1 MRKIFTATLLLLMM
15 IFFAGCGEENISAKD
30 DGSNYFENGKKL
42 VIGIDDEFA
51 PISFHN
57 EQHELIGFDVD
68 LAREAAR
75 RMKVEIEFKPIT
87 WDQKR
92 EAITSG
98 SIDMIWNGL
107 DITEE
112 RKEYMIFT
120 KPYMDDRQVLLV
132 RKGNGLD
139 ITSEGDLEGKVIGTQ
154 AGSTSDDYIN
164 ANELIKETFKDYKTY
179 GRFGEVLS
187 ALKGGELDVIIC
199 DELIARYETNK
210 NQGQLE
216 LVNTKI
222 GSVAE
227 MAVGFAKDKTDLRDK
242 VQAAFDEMI
251 ADGTAKKI
259 SERWFKADVIR
270 QSWDS

>member
-1 MRKIFTATLLLLMM
+1 MKKIFAVCMLMM
-15 IFFAGCGEENISAKD
+15 MIFAGCGGENISAKT
-30 DGSNYFENGKKL
+30 DGSSTLEEGKKII
-42 VIGIDDEFA
+42 IGVDDEFP
-51 PISFHN
+51 PISFHDEKN
-57 EQHELIGFDVD
+57 NLVGFDVD
-68 LAREAAR
+68 LAKEAAR
-75 RMKVEIEFKPIT
+75 RMKVAIEFKHID
-87 WDQKR
+87 WDKKK

-98 SIDMIWNGL
+98 SVDMIWNGL

-187 ALKGGELDVIIC
+187 ALKGGEVDVIIC

-216 LVNTKI
+216 LVNVKV

-270 QSWDS
+270 QNWDS

>member
-1 MRKIFTATLLLLMM
+1 MKKIFAVCMLLLMM
-15 IFFAGCGEENISAKD
+15 IFSGCGKDTSAQT
-30 DGSNYFENGKKL
+30 DGSSTLEEGEKII
-42 VIGIDDEFA
+42 IGMDDEFP
-51 PISFHN
+51 PISFHDDKN
-57 EQHELIGFDVD
+57 NLVGFDVD
-68 LAREAAR
+68 LAKEAAR
-75 RMKVEIEFKPIT
+75 RMKVEIEFKHID
-87 WDQKR
+87 WDKKK

-98 SIDMIWNGL
+98 SVDMIWNGL